1 MSKMLFA
8 AGVDVS
14 DVELKAFVE
23 WLNGQ
28 LLATPFHDW
37 VILTANTKAVYSSED
52 KGKRLKKNVS

>member
-1 MSKMLFA
+1 MTKIVFG

-14 DVELKAFVE
+14 DVKLEAFTK

-37 VILTANTKAVYSSED
+37 SILIANTKTVHDSD
-52 KGKRLKKNVS
+52 IKPKRGKK

>member
-1 MSKMLFA
+1 MLFA

-37 VILTANTKAVYSSED
+37 VILTANTKSVYSNEH
-52 KGKRLKKNVS
+52 KKRGKKNV

>member
-1 MSKMLFA
+1 LSKMLFA

-37 VILTANTKAVYSSED
+37 VILTANTKSVYSNERKD
-52 KGKRLKKNVS
+52 KRRKKNV

>member
-1 MSKMLFA
+1 MLFA

-37 VILTANTKAVYSSED
+37 VILTANTKSVYSNERKD
-52 KGKRLKKNVS
+52 KRRKKNGTH